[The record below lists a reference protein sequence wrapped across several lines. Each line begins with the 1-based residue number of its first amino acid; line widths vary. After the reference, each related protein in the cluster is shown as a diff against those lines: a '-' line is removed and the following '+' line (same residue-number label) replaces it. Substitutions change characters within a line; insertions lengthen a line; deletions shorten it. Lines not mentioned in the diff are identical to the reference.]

1 MREIRTLRSMW
12 RGLETGPQGYRA
24 SPRPYLGK
32 GKPGGPQTP
41 RESAHSD
48 AGPYA
53 EDRPSEDAIC
63 GG

>member
-1 MREIRTLRSMW
+1 MAVVEIVGGT
-12 RGLETGPQGYRA
+12 
-24 SPRPYLGK
+24 LGK